1 MIVDE
6 VTKIQIKR
14 GLSDR
19 AMSELMGIARS
30 TYGDTKTGRIPAG
43 MRYLTGAVRAFP
55 QLSKDLKE
63 YFKQPGTRVGKKPS
77 FWNRLLG
84 IIKS

>member
-14 GLSDR
+14 KLSDR
-19 AMSELMGIARS
+19 AMSDLMGVARS
-30 TYGDTKTGRIPAG
+30 TYGNTRTGRIPAG

-55 QLSKDLKE
+55 QLSDALKE

-77 FWNRLLG
+77 FWARLLC

>member
-14 GLSDR
+14 KLSDR
-19 AMSELMGIARS
+19 AMADLMGIARS
-30 TYGDTKTGRIPAG
+30 TYGDTRSGRIPAG
-43 MRYLTGAVRAFP
+43 MRYLSGAVKAFP
-55 QLSKDLKE
+55 QLHGSLRK
-63 YFKQPGTRVGKKPS
+63 YFKQPNHRVGQKPS